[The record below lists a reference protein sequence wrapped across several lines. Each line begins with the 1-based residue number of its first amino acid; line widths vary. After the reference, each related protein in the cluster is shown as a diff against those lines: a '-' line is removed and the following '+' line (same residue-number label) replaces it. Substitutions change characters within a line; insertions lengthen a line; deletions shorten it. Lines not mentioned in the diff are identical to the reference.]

1 MIKNL
6 NYFNSGVWWDM
17 VVRVTDQTVALI
29 VTRRSLWFSRMTRSH
44 HHHQK
49 YQRYQDKQWPDNL
62 SRRREICLTTNI
74 WKLKFHK
81 NVYFQ
86 QKKCI
91 YNLSQYLL
99 RNTEISFLDVYLPLE
114 FLRMLFVRQ
123 LQMYVCVLS
132 SNSLGQPVHHMGE
145 LVLADVIA
153 LVG

>member
-1 MIKNL
+1 MYI
-6 NYFNSGVWWDM
+6 FN
-17 VVRVTDQTVALI
+17 R
-29 VTRRSLWFSRMTRSH
+29 
-44 HHHQK
+44 
-49 YQRYQDKQWPDNL
+49 
-62 SRRREICLTTNI
+62 
-74 WKLKFHK
+74 K
-81 NVYFQ
+81 NVFM
-86 QKKCI
+86 